1 MFLQRRFYIVIA
13 VVAIIMAAGVWITPL
28 FILGQCLLVAAVVAT
43 ALEALTLFAKA
54 GVGAARYCSQRFS
67 LGDDNEVR
75 LRVTNRSPFDLKTEI
90 IDELPA
96 QFQKRDFLL
105 RLRVPRNESVTTTY
119 TLRPTE
125 RGDYRFGR
133 VMVFAT
139 TPMGLVARRFV
150 CGQPLAVKV
159 YPSFLKL
166 KQYLVAASSNTL
178 TESGSKRVRRAGNN
192 TDFEQIRDYVQ
203 GDDYRTINWKATAR
217 RTHLMVNVYQDER
230 SQEIYCLIDKGR
242 LMQQSFEGMTLLDY
256 AINSSLVL
264 SYVAINK
271 QDKAGLVTFAEEMG
285 SFVLRHCMHSRLLS
299 LRPIIPCFALISTN
313 WWQKGVSWYFSPIS
327 LTMGRSYGNSN
338 TCNCSTSATDCSW
351 CSSTTWN
358 CQISSIRQNAPRKTI
373 TSMSSPKNSS
383 MSGGSYRVLSGSM
396 AFTAYS
402 PTQRHSPQMSSTSIW
417 R

>member
-13 VVAIIMAAGVWITPL
+13 VVAIIMAAGVWVTPL

-43 ALEALTLFAKA
+43 AFEALTLFAKA

-75 LRVTNRSPFDLKTEI
+75 LRLTNRSPFDLKTEI
-90 IDELPA
+90 IDELPE

-119 TLRPTE
+119 TLRPTA

-242 LMQQSFEGMTLLDY
+242 LMQQSFEGHLRRRDG
-256 AINSSLVL
+256 V
-264 SYVAINK
+264 VC
-271 QDKAGLVTFAEEMG
+271 AGGKTA
-285 SFVLRHCMHSRLLS
+285 
-299 LRPIIPCFALISTN
+299 
-313 WWQKGVSWYFSPIS
+313 
-327 LTMGRSYGNSN
+327 
-338 TCNCSTSATDCSW
+338 SADA
-351 CSSTTWN
+351 N
-358 CQISSIRQNAPRKTI
+358 HP
-373 TSMSSPKNSS
+373 
-383 MSGGSYRVLSGSM
+383 
-396 AFTAYS
+396 
-402 PTQRHSPQMSSTSIW
+402 
-417 R
+417 